1 VPAAE
6 RSGDPI
12 ADRELPVLFFDLR
25 NYRRLLIAVSGGP
38 DSMALLTLLYRWRLK
53 LGGGPKLF
61 SATVDHR
68 LRPAS
73 RREAASV
80 TEYAS
85 KLKIPHG
92 ILVWQGKKP
101 ETGLQNAA
109 REARYKLLVA
119 LAEKIDADAIVTAHT
134 LDDQAETIL
143 MRMAR
148 GSGFSGLAGIR
159 AKSKREGIALLR
171 PLLGV
176 PKSRLIATLEEA
188 GIGYAQDSSNLDP
201 RFTRPRLRRLASDL
215 AAEGLDAER
224 LAGIAG
230 RIARADAALEAVAD
244 ELQAAMAAGRKPNG
258 SGLEFPN
265 GTFFRVP
272 DEIGIRLLGRAVEA
286 AGDEGPVELGKLE
299 TLYESLKAARKAGA
313 AVRRTLAG
321 AVVGLDQDRVTIAR
335 APARSRRARQAR

>member
-1 VPAAE
+1 MPAAE
-6 RSGDPI
+6 RSGEPI
-12 ADRELPVLFFDLR
+12 ADQELPALFSDLR

-38 DSMALLTLLYRWRLK
+38 DSMALLTLLYRWRVK
-53 LGGGPKLF
+53 FKNGPKLF

-73 RREAASV
+73 RQEAASV

-119 LAEKIDADAIVTAHT
+119 LAEKVDADAIVTAHT
-134 LDDQAETIL
+134 LDDQAETFL

-148 GSGFSGLAGIR
+148 GSGLSGLAAIR
-159 AKSKREGIALLR
+159 TKSARDGVALLR

-176 PKSRLIATLEEA
+176 PKSRLIATLEES
-188 GIGYAQDSSNLDP
+188 GIDYAEDSSNLDP
-201 RFTRPRLRRLASDL
+201 RFMRPRLRRLASDL
-215 AAEGLDAER
+215 AAEGLGPER

-244 ELQAAMAAGRKPNG
+244 ELQTAMAVGRKANG
-258 SGLEFPN
+258 GSMEFPN
-265 GTFFRVP
+265 GMFFRVP

-299 TLYESLKAARKAGA
+299 ALYGSLKAARKAGA

-321 AVVGLDQDRVTIAR
+321 AVVGLEHDRVTIAR
-335 APARSRRARQAR
+335 APTRSSRARQAR

>member
-6 RSGDPI
+6 PPGEPI
-12 ADRELPVLFFDLR
+12 ADQELPVLFFDLR

-38 DSMALLTLLYRWRLK
+38 DSMALLTLLDRWRMKLK
-53 LGGGPKLF
+53 SGPKLF

-148 GSGFSGLAGIR
+148 GSGLAGLAGIR
-159 AKSKREGIALLR
+159 AKSTRDGIALLR

-176 PKSRLIATLEEA
+176 PKARLVATLNES
-188 GIGYAQDSSNLDP
+188 GIGYAEDSSNMDP

-215 AAEGLDAER
+215 AAEGLGAER

-244 ELQAAMAAGRKPNG
+244 ELQTVMAAGRKANG
-258 SGLEFPN
+258 GSMEFPN
-265 GTFFRVP
+265 AMFFRVP

-299 TLYESLKAARKAGA
+299 ALYESLKAARKAGA
-313 AVRRTLAG
+313 GVRRTLAG
-321 AVVGLDQDRVTIAR
+321 AVVGLGPDRVTIAR
-335 APARSRRARQAR
+335 APARSSRPRQAR